1 MALPMMPKATAVWL
15 VENTALT
22 FTQIAEFCGLHEL
35 EVQAIADGEV
45 VAGMTGLDPIASG
58 QLTQEELDRVA
69 GDPSARLK
77 LAATNIPLPAIRT
90 KGARYTPV
98 AKRQDKPDAIAF
110 LIRHYPE
117 LTDAQISK
125 LLGTTKETINKVRD
139 RTHWNSP
146 NIRPRDPIDLGLCS
160 IMELQSALTRARR
173 KAEVAKQAEERAAA
187 RAAREAEAREA
198 AAQAPAEAEPAS
210 DGAPPTDG
218 SSSDESSHDAQPSAP
233 ATSETAPTGEQTPH

>member
-22 FTQIAEFCGLHEL
+22 FQQIAEFCGLHEL

-45 VAGMTGLDPIASG
+45 VAGMTGLDPIASN
-58 QLTQEELDRVA
+58 QLTQDELDRVA
-69 GDPSARLK
+69 ADPSARLK
-77 LAATNIPLPAIRT
+77 LATTNMPMPTVRT

-110 LIRHYPE
+110 LVRHYPE
-117 LTDAQISK
+117 LSDAQISK
-125 LLGTTKETINKVRD
+125 LLGTTKETITKVRD

-160 IMELQSALTRARR
+160 ITELQAALTRARR
-173 KAEVAKQAEERAAA
+173 KVEASKTAEERQA
-187 RAAREAEAREA
+187 AREA
-198 AAQAPAEAEPAS
+198 AAKEAAEPANEQAS
-210 DGAPPTDG
+210 AG
-218 SSSDESSHDAQPSAP
+218 ESSPQ
-233 ATSETAPTGEQTPH
+233 